1 MTKGVDQHVG
11 FPGSE
16 EKGAA
21 ANADLQQPLAYDF
34 DHMFCMMYTVPNS
47 RAADVSEVSWET
59 DLLM

>member
-1 MTKGVDQHVG
+1 MG
-11 FPGSE
+11 FPESE

-21 ANADLQQPLAYDF
+21 ANADLQQPLVYDLN
-34 DHMFCMMYTVPNS
+34 HMFCLMYTAPNS